1 MQFVIHTKRATMIAL
16 LAFGIS
22 ACSSRPDIQ
31 EFPKSANAKQEMTKL
46 EIAIDDSKFEDSDLL
61 APVSFNKAQE
71 YLEEARE
78 MEKENVNKDKVLKEV
93 AYGQAYLDQA
103 KKRSQENRE
112 KILDIIVARQ
122 AAMSANAN
130 SLVSKDFSKLDS
142 DLRKEMAKIEN
153 KQRDQLK
160 DKRSDFIA
168 GYLDL
173 ELKAIKKTHLGESK
187 FLIDESIKNG
197 ARDLAPKTLGAAENK
212 YQAADLFITQNRY
225 NTGEITIQSAEVL
238 KEAKNLESTT
248 ATARGLT
255 AITPE
260 ETALRMQAEEARL
273 TEELGTSKALAA
285 SNAEMS
291 KDQKLNAIYEEAR
304 QKFSPEEAEVY
315 KQGTH
320 LVIRLRALEFSPAT
334 AIIKGEKFSLLKK
347 VEDVIQSFDK
357 STVMVEGH
365 TDSTGG
371 KNQNQKL
378 SAKRAEAV
386 KQYLEV
392 NSSDKV
398 VEFESKGFGYEKP
411 LATNKTAEGR
421 AQNRRVDVIIEPIS
435 L

>member
-1 MQFVIHTKRATMIAL
+1 MQFVHHTKRATIIAI
-16 LAFGIS
+16 LALGIS

-61 APVSFNKAQE
+61 APVSFKKAQE
-71 YLEEARE
+71 YLVEAKE

-93 AYGQAYLDQA
+93 AYGKAYLNQA
-103 KKRSQENRE
+103 KKRSQDNRA
-112 KILDIIVARQ
+112 KILDIVVARQ

-130 SLVSKDFSKLDS
+130 TLVAQDFSRIDNSLK
-142 DLRKEMAKIEN
+142 KEMVKIEN
-153 KQRDQLK
+153 KERDQLK

-173 ELKAIKKTHLGESK
+173 ELRAIKKTHLGESK

-197 ARDLAPKTLGAAENK
+197 ARDLAPKTLAAAEKK
-212 YQAADLFITQNRY
+212 YQEADLFITQNRY
-225 NTGEITIQSAEVL
+225 NTGAMTIQSAEVL

-273 TEELGTSKALAA
+273 NEELDTSKVLAA
-285 SNAEMS
+285 SNAQMS
-291 KDQKLNAIYEEAR
+291 KEQKLNTIYEEAR
-304 QKFSPEEAEVY
+304 QKFSPDEAEVY
-315 KQGTH
+315 KQGKH
-320 LVIRLRALEFSPAT
+320 LVIRLRALEFSPAK
-334 AIIKGEKFSLLKK
+334 AIIKGEKFALLKK

-357 STVMVEGH
+357 SSVTVEGH

-411 LATNKTAEGR
+411 LATNKTAQGR
-421 AQNRRVDVIIEPIS
+421 AQNRRVDVIIEPVS

>member
-1 MQFVIHTKRATMIAL
+1 
-16 LAFGIS
+16 
-22 ACSSRPDIQ
+22 
-31 EFPKSANAKQEMTKL
+31 
-46 EIAIDDSKFEDSDLL
+46 
-61 APVSFNKAQE
+61 
-71 YLEEARE
+71 
-78 MEKENVNKDKVLKEV
+78 
-93 AYGQAYLDQA
+93 
-103 KKRSQENRE
+103 
-112 KILDIIVARQ
+112 
-122 AAMSANAN
+122 
-130 SLVSKDFSKLDS
+130 
-142 DLRKEMAKIEN
+142 
-153 KQRDQLK
+153 
-160 DKRSDFIA
+160 
-168 GYLDL
+168 
-173 ELKAIKKTHLGESK
+173 
-187 FLIDESIKNG
+187 
-197 ARDLAPKTLGAAENK
+197 
-212 YQAADLFITQNRY
+212 
-225 NTGEITIQSAEVL
+225 
-238 KEAKNLESTT
+238 
-248 ATARGLT
+248 
-255 AITPE
+255 
-260 ETALRMQAEEARL
+260 MQAEEARL

-304 QKFSPEEAEVY
+304 QKFSPNEAEVY

-334 AIIKGEKFSLLKK
+334 AIIKGEKFALLKK

-371 KNQNQKL
+371 KNQNKKL

>member
-1 MQFVIHTKRATMIAL
+1 MQFVIHTKRATMIAM
-16 LAFGIS
+16 LAVGIS

-31 EFPKSANAKQEMTKL
+31 DFPKSANAKQEMTKL

-61 APVSFNKAQE
+61 APVSFKKAQE
-71 YLEEARE
+71 YLVEARE

-93 AYGQAYLDQA
+93 AYGKAYLDQA
-103 KKRSQENRE
+103 KQRSQNNRA

-130 SLVSKDFSKLDS
+130 SLVAQDFSRLDNG
-142 DLRKEMAKIEN
+142 LKKEMAKIEN
-153 KQRDQLK
+153 KERDQLK

-173 ELKAIKKTHLGESK
+173 ELRAIKKTHLGESK

-197 ARDLAPKTLGAAENK
+197 ARDLAPKTLATTEKK
-212 YQAADLFITQNRY
+212 YQEADLYITENRY
-225 NTGEITIQSAEVL
+225 NTAEMTIQSADVL

-255 AITPE
+255 AMSTE

-273 TEELGTSKALAA
+273 NDELGTSKALAA

-291 KDQKLNAIYEEAR
+291 KNEKLNAIYEEAR
-304 QKFSPEEAEVY
+304 QKFSPDEAEVY
-315 KQGTH
+315 KQGSN

-334 AIIKGEKFSLLKK
+334 AIIKGEKFALLKK

-357 STVMVEGH
+357 SSVIVEGH

-421 AQNRRVDVIIEPIS
+421 AQNRRVDVIIEPVN

>member
-1 MQFVIHTKRATMIAL
+1 MQFVIHTQRATMIAVL
-16 LAFGIS
+16 TFVVS

-61 APVSFNKAQE
+61 APVSFNQAEE
-71 YLEEARE
+71 YLEKARE

-93 AYGQAYLDQA
+93 AYGKAYLERA
-103 KKRSQENRE
+103 KQRSQDNRA

-122 AAMSANAN
+122 AALSANAN
-130 SLVSKDFSKLDS
+130 SLVAQDFSRTDKSLK
-142 DLRKEMAKIEN
+142 KEMAKIEN
-153 KQRDQLK
+153 KERDQLK

-173 ELKAIKKTHLGESK
+173 ELRAIKKTHLGESK

-197 ARDLAPKTLGAAENK
+197 ARDLAPKTLATSMKK
-212 YQAADLFITQNRY
+212 YQEADLFITKNRY
-225 NTGEITIQSAEVL
+225 NTAEIVIQSIEVL

-248 ATARGLT
+248 ATARGLA

-260 ETALRMQAEEARL
+260 ETALRMQAEEAKL
-273 TEELGTSKALAA
+273 NEELDTSKVLAA
-285 SNAEMS
+285 SNAKMS
-291 KDQKLNAIYEEAR
+291 KEQKLNAIYEEAR

-315 KQGTH
+315 KKGKH
-320 LVIRLRALEFSPAT
+320 LVIRLRALEFSPAKAT
-334 AIIKGEKFSLLKK
+334 IKGEKFALLKK

-357 STVMVEGH
+357 SSVTVEGH

-421 AQNRRVDVIIEPIS
+421 AQNRRVDVIIEPVS

>member
-1 MQFVIHTKRATMIAL
+1 M
-16 LAFGIS
+16 LAVGIS

-46 EIAIDDSKFEDSDLL
+46 EIAIDDSRFEDTDLL
-61 APVSFNKAQE
+61 APVSFKKSQE
-71 YLEEARE
+71 YLVEARE

-93 AYGQAYLDQA
+93 AYGKAYLEQA
-103 KKRSQENRE
+103 KGRGQDNRA

-122 AAMSANAN
+122 AALSANAN
-130 SLVSKDFSKLDS
+130 SLVAQDFSRLDNS
-142 DLRKEMAKIEN
+142 LKKEMAKIEN
-153 KQRDQLK
+153 KERDQLK

-173 ELKAIKKTHLGESK
+173 ELRAIKKTHLGESK

-197 ARDLAPKTLGAAENK
+197 ARDLAPKTLGAAEKK
-212 YQAADLFITQNRY
+212 YHEADLFITQNRY
-225 NTGEITIQSAEVL
+225 NTDAMTIQSAEVL

-255 AITPE
+255 AMSTE

-273 TEELGTSKALAA
+273 NDELGTSKALAA

-291 KDQKLNAIYEEAR
+291 KNEKLDAIYEEAR
-304 QKFSPEEAEVY
+304 QKFSPTEAEVY
-315 KQGTH
+315 KQGKH

-334 AIIKGEKFSLLKK
+334 AIIKGEKFALLKK

-421 AQNRRVDVIIEPIS
+421 AQNRRVDVIIEPIP

>member
-1 MQFVIHTKRATMIAL
+1 MQFVIHTKRATMIAM

-31 EFPKSANAKQEMTKL
+31 EFPKSANVKQEMTKL
-46 EIAIDDSKFEDSDLL
+46 EIAIDDSRFEDTDLL
-61 APVSFNKAQE
+61 APVSFKKSQE
-71 YLEEARE
+71 YLVEARE

-93 AYGQAYLDQA
+93 AYGKAYLEQA
-103 KKRSQENRE
+103 KERSQDNRA

-130 SLVSKDFSKLDS
+130 TLVAQDFSRLDS
-142 DLRKEMAKIEN
+142 NLKKEMAKIEN
-153 KQRDQLK
+153 KDRDQMK

-173 ELKAIKKTHLGESK
+173 ELRAIKKTHLGESK

-197 ARDLAPKTLGAAENK
+197 ARDLAPKTLATTEKK
-212 YQAADLFITQNRY
+212 YHEADLFITQNRY
-225 NTGEITIQSAEVL
+225 NTAEMAIQSADVL

-255 AITPE
+255 AMSTE

-273 TEELGTSKALAA
+273 NDELGTSQALAA

-291 KDQKLNAIYEEAR
+291 KNEKLDAIYEEAR
-304 QKFSPEEAEVY
+304 QKFSPTEAEVY
-315 KQGTH
+315 KQGKH

-334 AIIKGEKFSLLKK
+334 AIIKGEKFALLKK

-421 AQNRRVDVIIEPIS
+421 AQNRRVDVIIEPIP

>member
-1 MQFVIHTKRATMIAL
+1 MIAM
-16 LAFGIS
+16 LAVGIS

-31 EFPKSANAKQEMTKL
+31 DFPKSANAKQEMTKL

-61 APVSFNKAQE
+61 APVSFKKAQE
-71 YLEEARE
+71 YLVEARE

-93 AYGQAYLDQA
+93 AYGKAYLDQA
-103 KKRSQENRE
+103 KQRSQNNRA

-130 SLVSKDFSKLDS
+130 SLVAQDFSRLDNG
-142 DLRKEMAKIEN
+142 LKKEMAKIEN
-153 KQRDQLK
+153 KERDQLK

-173 ELKAIKKTHLGESK
+173 ELRAIKKTHLGESK

-197 ARDLAPKTLGAAENK
+197 ARDLAPKTLATTEKK
-212 YQAADLFITQNRY
+212 YQEADLYITENRY
-225 NTGEITIQSAEVL
+225 NTAEMTIQSADVL

-255 AITPE
+255 AMSTE

-273 TEELGTSKALAA
+273 NDELGTSKALAA

-291 KDQKLNAIYEEAR
+291 KNEKLNAIYEEAR
-304 QKFSPEEAEVY
+304 QKFSPDEAEVY
-315 KQGTH
+315 KQGSN

-334 AIIKGEKFSLLKK
+334 AIIKGEKFALLKK
-347 VEDVIQSFDK
+347 VEDVIQSIDK
-357 STVMVEGH
+357 SSVIVEGH

-421 AQNRRVDVIIEPIS
+421 AQNRRVDVIIEPVN

>member
-1 MQFVIHTKRATMIAL
+1 MQFVNHTKRATMIAM

-61 APVSFNKAQE
+61 APVSFNKAEE

-93 AYGQAYLDQA
+93 AYGKAYLERA
-103 KKRSQENRE
+103 KERSQDNRA

-122 AAMSANAN
+122 AALSANAN
-130 SLVSKDFSKLDS
+130 SLVAQDFTRLDNS
-142 DLRKEMAKIEN
+142 LKKEMAKIEN
-153 KQRDQLK
+153 KERDQLK

-173 ELKAIKKTHLGESK
+173 ELRAIKKTHLGESK

-197 ARDLAPKTLGAAENK
+197 ARDLAPKTLAAAQK
-212 YQAADLFITQNRY
+212 RYQEADLFITQNRY
-225 NTGEITIQSAEVL
+225 NTGAITIQSSEVL

-255 AITPE
+255 AMSTE

-273 TEELGTSKALAA
+273 NDELGTSQALAA

-291 KDQKLNAIYEEAR
+291 KNEKLDAIYEQAR
-304 QKFSPEEAEVY
+304 QKFSPTEAEVY
-315 KQGTH
+315 KQGKH

-334 AIIKGEKFSLLKK
+334 AIIKGEKFALLKK

-357 STVMVEGH
+357 SSVMVEGH

-411 LATNKTAEGR
+411 LATNKTPEGR
-421 AQNRRVDVIIEPIS
+421 AQNRRVDVIIEPVS